1 MGCGC
6 GGGRRANAPSSVGT
20 NPSNPMIYGED
31 DTTLP
36 VRRVV
41 HVQASAGMPAGAT
54 RYVRGSEVAEKI
66 EAGFLR
72 ATDGGKF

>member
-6 GGGRRANAPSSVGT
+6 GGSKRSTSPTLGT
-20 NPSNPMIYGED
+20 NPSNPIIYGSDVEN
-31 DTTLP
+31 LP

-54 RYVRGSEVAEKI
+54 RYVRGSEVNDML
-66 EAGFLR
+66 EAGTLR
-72 ATDGGKF
+72 ATDGGRF